1 MIFNH
6 KYEPK
11 KEIGRGA
18 YGTIYKVVDNIN
30 NKFYALKFI
39 FNQNKIEKN
48 VFKEDYE
55 KEAEIMKKIKNR
67 YIIKLIDNF
76 YDEINKG
83 YCIVMELCDEDL
95 RKILNRYKPNGLPLN
110 IINIIFYQ
118 LNEALKAMREKNYTH
133 RDLKP
138 ENILIKYSDKNKINF
153 DIKLTDFGL
162 STDEINS
169 TIHTFSQAGSPLYWA
184 PEVGVENPR
193 YNNQCDLWSLGV
205 ILCELY
211 TNKYIFDDNTIEK
224 KN

>member
-11 KEIGRGA
+11 KEIGHSTF
-18 YGTIYKVVDNIN
+18 GTIYEVVDNIN

-39 FNQNKIEKN
+39 LNQNNIEKN
-48 VFKEDYE
+48 KFKEDYE
-55 KEAEIMKKIKNR
+55 KEAEIKKKIKNK

-138 ENILIKYSDKNKINF
+138 ENILIKYSENKINF

-162 STDEINS
+162 STDDINS
-169 TIHTFSQAGSPLYWA
+169 TIHI
-184 PEVGVENPR
+184 
-193 YNNQCDLWSLGV
+193 NN
-205 ILCELY
+205 
-211 TNKYIFDDNTIEK
+211 IFNFK
-224 KN
+224 F

>member
-11 KEIGRGA
+11 KEIGKGA
-18 YGTIYKVVDNIN
+18 YGTIYKVVDNVN

-39 FNQNKIEKN
+39 SNQENIEINK
-48 VFKEDYE
+48 FKEDYE
-55 KEAEIMKKIKNR
+55 KEANIMKNIKNK

-76 YDEINKG
+76 YDEINEG

-95 RKILNRYKPNGLPLN
+95 KKILKRYKPNGLPLN

-138 ENILIKYSDKNKINF
+138 ENILIKYSENKINF
-153 DIKLTDFGL
+153 EFKLTDFGL
-162 STDEINS
+162 STNEINS
-169 TIHTFSQAGSPLYWA
+169 TIHTFSQAGTQLYWA
-184 PEVGVENPR
+184 PEVGVENLDIIINVI
-193 YNNQCDLWSLGV
+193 YGV
-205 ILCELY
+205 
-211 TNKYIFDDNTIEK
+211 
-224 KN
+224 

>member
-11 KEIGRGA
+11 KEIGKGA
-18 YGTIYKVVDNIN
+18 YGTIYKVIDNKN
-30 NKFYALKFI
+30 NKVYALKFI
-39 FNQNKIEKN
+39 EKNKI
-48 VFKEDYE
+48 KEDYE
-55 KEAEIMKKIKNR
+55 KEAEIMKNIKNK

-76 YDEINKG
+76 YDEINEG

-95 RKILNRYKPNGLPLN
+95 RKILKRYKPNGLPLN

-138 ENILIKYSDKNKINF
+138 ANILIKYSDKNKINF

-162 STDEINS
+162 STNEINS
-169 TIHTFSQAGSPLYWA
+169 TIHTFSQAGTQLYWA
-184 PEVGVENPR
+184 PEVGVENLDIIINVI
-193 YNNQCDLWSLGV
+193 YGV
-205 ILCELY
+205 
-211 TNKYIFDDNTIEK
+211 
-224 KN
+224 